1 MKEQNPPF
9 GRIFLSISSYLDIL
23 SKISGIGIISILCY
37 LLILTSCVCAIGI
50 GVDPAKLEVEIES
63 GGNTSENITISNPE
77 NIEFGFHIY
86 TDDEFTDWI
95 TISDPVFSLGPYQ
108 KKQVTIY
115 FTPIT
120 DKSEKYNATIYA
132 VALDSTSNI
141 NIGSGVKIPTYIT
154 INKAANSFY
163 TNPVFIILTL
173 VALVII
179 LVSIA
184 FLRKS
189 R

>member
-1 MKEQNPPF
+1 MK
-9 GRIFLSISSYLDIL
+9 

-37 LLILTSCVCAIGI
+37 LFIFTSCACAIGI

-63 GGNTSENITISNPE
+63 GGNTSKNITISNPE
-77 NIEFGFHIY
+77 NIEFEFHIY

-132 VALDSTSNI
+132 VAMDSKGSLNM
-141 NIGSGVKIPTYIT
+141 GSGVKIPTYIT

-163 TNPVFIILTL
+163 TNPIFIILTL
-173 VALVII
+173 FALVII

-184 FLRKS
+184 FLKKIEIIKD
-189 R
+189 